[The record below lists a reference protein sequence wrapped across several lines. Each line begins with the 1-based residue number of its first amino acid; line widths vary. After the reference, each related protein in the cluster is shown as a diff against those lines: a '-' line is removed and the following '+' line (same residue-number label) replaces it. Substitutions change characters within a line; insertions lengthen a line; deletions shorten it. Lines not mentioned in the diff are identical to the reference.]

1 MSSEQICN
9 VYPSKTK
16 TPMNNLH
23 LMMKPHARPRIH
35 LSLRTMVILLLA
47 SWSLPHALA
56 QTNAAPRSG
65 PDLAAMIQPVPL
77 TAKFSD
83 PDYYIWCGTLVKG
96 DDAKYHLFYSHWPRK
111 LGFSAWVT
119 HSEIAHAVGD
129 TPLGPFKH
137 RDVALP
143 PRGKEFWDGLCTH
156 NPTVRKF
163 GDKYYLYYMGNTGD
177 GVAMK
182 GLNWTHR
189 NNQRIGVAVADSPNG
204 PWTRLDRPVVDVS
217 PDFDAPDALMTSNPA
232 FCERP
237 DGGYLIL
244 YKAVGKQGKPPFGGP
259 VVHLTATADSPT
271 GPITKQMRPTFT
283 APGAAFPAEDPFIW
297 FDKSAHRYYA
307 IVKDQNG
314 HFTPQ
319 RGRSLILWE
328 SLNGF
333 DWKLAAHPL
342 VTTTE
347 VNWADGRKQA
357 VVYLERPQLFFENG
371 RPTVLLCAVAE
382 DAKLAHSYNLQ
393 IPLRP
398 VP

>member
-1 MSSEQICN
+1 M
-9 VYPSKTK
+9 KTYSFIL
-16 TPMNNLH
+16 T
-23 LMMKPHARPRIH
+23 A
-35 LSLRTMVILLLA
+35 LLLA
-47 SWSLPHALA
+47 PLAALHTEA
-56 QTNAAPRSG
+56 AGTN
-65 PDLAAMIQPVPL
+65 DLASVGYDFADMIQPVPL

-96 DDAKYHLFYSHWPRK
+96 DDAKYHLFYSRWPRK
-111 LGFSAWVT
+111 LGFQAWVT

-244 YKAVGKQGKPPFGGP
+244 YKAVAKQGKPPFGGP
-259 VVHLTATADSPT
+259 VVHLTATADSLT

-382 DAKLAHSYNLQ
+382 DAKLAHSYNIQ
-393 IPLRP
+393 IPLCP
-398 VP
+398 LP